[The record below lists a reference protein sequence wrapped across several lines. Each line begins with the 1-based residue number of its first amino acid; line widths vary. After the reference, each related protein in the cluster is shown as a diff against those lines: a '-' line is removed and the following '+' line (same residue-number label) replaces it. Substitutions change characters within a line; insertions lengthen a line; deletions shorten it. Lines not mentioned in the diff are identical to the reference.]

1 MVPVIMAT
9 ISIRPPSTIQL
20 NHLNDLRP
28 ISENSFNIKLA
39 VSGVVVMRAI
49 VVVGAVPVVMVV
61 VRVRVGVGGFG
72 AVPVVMVVV
81 RVRVDG
87 VDACVRVYDRG
98 IHEFVHHGV
107 NLSRNR

>member
-28 ISENSFNIKLA
+28 ISENSFNIKLG
-39 VSGVVVMRAI
+39 VSGVEMMRAI
-49 VVVGAVPVVMVV
+49 VVVGAVPVVMVA
-61 VRVRVGVGGFG
+61 VRVGVGGVG

-87 VDACVRVYDRG
+87 VDRG

-107 NLSRNR
+107 NLSHSR